1 MAAID
6 TTRGVYGSSSVMG
19 RIFSF
24 FGGIFGALEAWQE
37 ARLTRKV
44 LSDLTDHELADIG
57 LPRGQIELFV
67 QDDRL
72 R

>member
-6 TTRGVYGSSSVMG
+6 TTRGAYGSSSAVS
-19 RIFSF
+19 RIFTF
-24 FGGIFGALEAWQE
+24 IGGAFGALEAWQD
-37 ARLTRKV
+37 ARLTRKA

-57 LPRGQIELFV
+57 LSRGQIETFA